1 MIDSFGIFNKA
12 NNIVKHIGTRNTL
25 QIASELGIKI
35 YYGDYQNLLGMY
47 TYRWKQRII
56 LLNNNLDDYLR
67 QMVLA
72 HEIGHD
78 TYHRDLA
85 ETGLKEFTLF
95 NMKNDTEYVA
105 NAFASHL
112 LLDNDMVLELAMD
125 GYDIVQIAGILNSDI
140 NLLLIKMQEMNKM
153 GYNFNVPCHPE
164 RNFLKKIKV

>member
-12 NNIVKHIGTRNTL
+12 NNIVKQTGTKNTL

-35 YYGDYQNLLGMY
+35 YYGDYQDLLGMY
-47 TYRWKQRII
+47 TYRWKQRIV
-56 LLNNNLDDYLR
+56 LLNNSLDNYLC

-105 NAFASHL
+105 NAFAAHL
-112 LLDNDMVLELAMD
+112 LLDNDEVLELARD
-125 GYDIVQIAGILNSDI
+125 GYDPAQIASVLNSDT
-140 NLLLIKMQEMNKM
+140 NLMLIKLYEMNRM
-153 GYNFNVPCHPE
+153 GYNFNIPCHPE
-164 RNFLKKIKV
+164 RNFFKKIKV